1 MTTVGI
7 RVLKMRLSEYVNRI
21 RRGEVVVVTDRGKP
35 VARLEPLDPA
45 GTAAWRERAEQ
56 WGVTWQ
62 GGKPRGIPLDAA
74 PVLGPEQALARA
86 VEEDR

>member
-7 RVLKMRLSEYVNRI
+7 RLLKSRLSEYVNRT

-45 GTAAWRERAEQ
+45 DTAAWRERAAQ
-56 WGVTWQ
+56 WGVAWQ

-74 PVLGPEQALARA
+74 PVLRPDQTLARA